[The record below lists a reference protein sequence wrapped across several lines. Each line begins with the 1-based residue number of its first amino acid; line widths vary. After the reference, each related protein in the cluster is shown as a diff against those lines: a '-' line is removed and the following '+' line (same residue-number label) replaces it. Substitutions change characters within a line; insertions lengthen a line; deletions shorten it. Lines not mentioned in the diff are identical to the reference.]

1 MSGNSGTNTTSNS
14 HLETSKEVLANESK
28 TEPEAEAVFASMD
41 VREKIKIIEQA
52 KTKTLGDFLIP
63 SRVSQGQLKKKKK
76 KQRNA
81 VAAAVEDGR
90 LGAAEDSTGMWAY
103 WVDENLNMYIETF
116 FQLDLRWTLNNN

>member
-1 MSGNSGTNTTSNS
+1 MSGNSGTNTTSHCHVES
-14 HLETSKEVLANESK
+14 SKEVANEP
-28 TEPEAEAVFASMD
+28 EPEAEAVFASMD

-52 KTKTLGDFLIP
+52 KTKTLGDFLVP

-103 WVDENLNMYIETF
+103 WVDENLNMYIETL

>member
-90 LGAAEDSTGMWAY
+90 LDEGEDSTGIWAY
-103 WVDENLNMYIETF
+103 
-116 FQLDLRWTLNNN
+116 

>member
-1 MSGNSGTNTTSNS
+1 MSGNSGTNTTSHCQVES
-14 HLETSKEVLANESK
+14 SKEVANEPK

-52 KTKTLGDFLIP
+52 KTKTLGDFLVP

-90 LGAAEDSTGMWAY
+90 LDEGEDSTG
-103 WVDENLNMYIETF
+103 I
-116 FQLDLRWTLNNN
+116 